1 MEKNEKDPSRKRKKI
16 IFTREA
22 DLQTTPNI
30 THGFALTKRD
40 LHKLPKEERLVR
52 NRLGEMLGFNTADV
66 NDKLSAELKDEAFK
80 KLIILFN
87 HSNIDIKKAL
97 YSDLKELL
105 TKMEAVID
113 SESKKSTEE
122 GEN

>member
-1 MEKNEKDPSRKRKKI
+1 
-16 IFTREA
+16 
-22 DLQTTPNI
+22 
-30 THGFALTKRD
+30 

-105 TKMEAVID
+105 TKMEKVINP
-113 SESKKSTEE
+113 EPKKDLEE